1 MAITKSN
8 MTWSCKQVAK
18 MATNGTF
25 EFDNIIQRSLVWE
38 QARKSNLIHSLI
50 EGFPIPPFYAK
61 RVDGKVYDF
70 LDGKQRINA
79 IQGFING
86 EYRLYDIPQ
95 ITYTND
101 EGEEVTEYFNGY
113 KFDDLPEV
121 IQDAIKDSHIVVYY
135 FEDITDEQ
143 VQMMFGK
150 LNNGK
155 PLTAKERNIAYCK
168 DIMTVTE
175 IGKHALFSEILT
187 TKGLEQRKQ
196 LPIVM
201 KIWIMLNSDIED
213 VSFAT
218 ADFNEVMSNTKI
230 SDAERAEIETVL
242 DKFREIYHSLETW
255 DNPKIAKVVRKRMVS
270 ETHMISLVP
279 FVKKF
284 IDDETDM
291 NQICE
296 IMVALFGGDVIVS
309 DTYAE
314 SCKGGSAKSTNIR
327 RRHEEIEKAIDE
339 IVYKNLNETA

>member
-38 QARKSNLIHSLI
+38 QVRKSNLIHSLI

-79 IQGFING
+79 IQGYING
-86 EYRLYDIPQ
+86 EYSLYDIPQ

-101 EGEEVTEYFNGY
+101 EGEEVTEDFNGY

-150 LNNGK
+150 LTEK
-155 PLTAKERNIAYCK
+155 YKSPSELT
-168 DIMTVTE
+168 
-175 IGKHALFSEILT
+175 S
-187 TKGLEQRKQ
+187 Q
-196 LPIVM
+196 
-201 KIWIMLNSDIED
+201 
-213 VSFAT
+213 
-218 ADFNEVMSNTKI
+218 
-230 SDAERAEIETVL
+230 
-242 DKFREIYHSLETW
+242 
-255 DNPKIAKVVRKRMVS
+255 
-270 ETHMISLVP
+270 
-279 FVKKF
+279 
-284 IDDETDM
+284 
-291 NQICE
+291 
-296 IMVALFGGDVIVS
+296 
-309 DTYAE
+309 
-314 SCKGGSAKSTNIR
+314 
-327 RRHEEIEKAIDE
+327 
-339 IVYKNLNETA
+339 

>member
-86 EYRLYDIPQ
+86 EYSLYDIPQ
-95 ITYTND
+95 IAYTND
-101 EGEEVTEYFNGY
+101 EGEEVTEDFNGY

-135 FEDITDEQ
+135 FENITDEQ

-187 TKGLEQRKQ
+187 AKGLEQRKQ
-196 LPIVM
+196 LPLVM

-230 SDAERAEIETVL
+230 SDTERTEIETVL
-242 DKFREIYHSLETW
+242 DKIREIYHALETW
-255 DNPKIAKVVRKRMVS
+255 NNPKVAKIVRKRMVS
-270 ETHMISLVP
+270 ETHMISMIP
-279 FVKKF
+279 FIKQF
-284 IDDETDM
+284 IDDETGMDR
-291 NQICE
+291 ICE

-314 SCKGGSAKSTNIR
+314 SCKGGSAKSVNIR

-339 IVYKNLNETA
+339 IVYKDLNETA